1 MRFTIASNFARAELS
16 SLKTAI
22 QEGKRL
28 MSLLSA
34 LSVSASGM
42 SAQRAR
48 TELLVENLANSDTT
62 RTPEGGPYRRKDAV
76 FTSDPAA
83 TQFSS
88 MFESEMN
95 PGRRGRASRAGG
107 HRYAASRKNDTFPA
121 IPTPTRTATSRIPQ
135 MNPAEDMV
143 DLLGASRSYQ
153 ANVSAISAVKDMI
166 QKSLDLFR

>member
-1 MRFTIASNFARAELS
+1 MN
-16 SLKTAI
+16 
-22 QEGKRL
+22 
-28 MSLLSA
+28 LLSA

-76 FTSDPAA
+76 FVSDPAA
-83 TQFSS
+83 SQFSS
-88 MFESEMN
+88 LFESEMGSGSGVRVSEVITDKRDPEKRYL
-95 PGRRGRASRAGG
+95 PGHPDADKDGYVAYPR
-107 HRYAASRKNDTFPA
+107 
-121 IPTPTRTATSRIPQ
+121 

-143 DLLGASRSYQ
+143 DLLGASRGYQ

-166 QKSLDLFR
+166 QKSLELFR